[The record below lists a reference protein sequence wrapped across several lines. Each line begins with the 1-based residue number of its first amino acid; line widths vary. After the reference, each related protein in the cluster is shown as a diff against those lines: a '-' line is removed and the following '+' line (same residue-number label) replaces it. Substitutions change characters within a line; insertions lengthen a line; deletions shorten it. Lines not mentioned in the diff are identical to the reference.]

1 MSNFFGFMIEG
12 LVAILL
18 VLTICYCALLNKRL
32 KSLKADEHSMK
43 AMISELFT
51 ATEIAER
58 AITGLK
64 VTIRECD
71 ENLGRQIED
80 AEKLAHQLTRQV
92 EAGER
97 VLSRITKIAAAGSA
111 GPAQGTK
118 AEAATEG
125 PKAVLAAA
133 QAFAERSRQ
142 RVNGVAA

>member
-80 AEKLAHQLTRQV
+80 AEKLAQQLTRQV
-92 EAGER
+92 DAGER

-111 GPAQGTK
+111 SPAQGTK
-118 AEAATEG
+118 AEASTEG

>member
-1 MSNFFGFMIEG
+1 MSNFFGFMIEA

-18 VLTICYCALLNKRL
+18 VLTIGYCALLNKRL
-32 KSLKADEHSMK
+32 KSLKADEHSLK

-58 AITGLK
+58 AIAGLK
-64 VTIRECD
+64 MTIRECD
-71 ENLGRQIED
+71 ENLGDRIED
-80 AEKLAHQLTRQV
+80 ADKLARLLTRQV

-111 GPAQGTK
+111 GPAH
-118 AEAATEG
+118 AAQTETLADG

>member
-80 AEKLAHQLTRQV
+80 AEKLAQQLTRQV

-111 GPAQGTK
+111 SPAQGTK
-118 AEAATEG
+118 AEASTEG

>member
-111 GPAQGTK
+111 GPAQGAK
-118 AEAATEG
+118 AEAPAEG